1 MALTRSMLKSMN
13 LTEEQVNA
21 IIEAHTDTVDGLKK
35 ENGALKAA
43 SASVEEVTK
52 ERDSL
57 RDQLSKA
64 GDAAKVQADF
74 DAYKQQ
80 VAKEKADALNHTD
93 LLDIAREAGVARES
107 FRSMIARDFD
117 LSKIQRGEDGKV
129 QNRAELLEAVKT
141 GYPDFIATTN
151 PEGTPT
157 ANPPTGDNKTYTRE
171 QIRTMSPEEIN
182 KNWDSIKKNLA
193 SLK

>member
-35 ENGALKAA
+35 ENSALKAS

-80 VAKEKADALNHTD
+80 IAKEKADALNHTD
-93 LLDIAREAGVARES
+93 LLEIAREAGVARES

-117 LSKIQRGEDGKV
+117 MAKIQRGEDGEV
-129 QNRAELLEAVKT
+129 QNRAELREAIKTTYPDCVGEITIDGTSLARPPIGNDKPITRDQLKTMTPEQINANWAAVKA
-141 GYPDFIATTN
+141 GL
-151 PEGTPT
+151 G
-157 ANPPTGDNKTYTRE
+157 
-171 QIRTMSPEEIN
+171 
-182 KNWDSIKKNLA
+182 IK
-193 SLK
+193 

>member
-21 IIEAHTDTVDGLKK
+21 IIEAHTDTVEGLKK
-35 ENGALKAA
+35 ENSALKAA

-57 RDQLSKA
+57 RDQLSRA

-93 LLDIAREAGVARES
+93 LLEIAREAGVARES

-117 LSKIQRGEDGKV
+117 MSKIQRGEDGKV
-129 QNRAELLEAVKT
+129 QNRAELLEAIKSN
-141 GYPDFIATTN
+141 YPDCVSEITID
-151 PEGTPT
+151 GTPKASPPIGNDKPIT
-157 ANPPTGDNKTYTRE
+157 RDQLKTMTPDQINANWAAVKAGLG
-171 QIRTMSPEEIN
+171 
-182 KNWDSIKKNLA
+182 IK
-193 SLK
+193 